1 MLASTMQF
9 SKFGQRLFKPTLARE
24 NQAVRGKEAQ
34 KNGCP
39 YLQDPTVCHVFK
51 SSPHKRSTPQ
61 AVVLISEDVQKHYVN
76 VPPLSF
82 LFTTFA

>member
-39 YLQDPTVCHVFK
+39 YLQDPTVCHVLMIPYKDF
-51 SSPHKRSTPQ
+51 PLRKR
-61 AVVLISEDVQKHYVN
+61 LY
-76 VPPLSF
+76 LS
-82 LFTTFA
+82 LKMCT